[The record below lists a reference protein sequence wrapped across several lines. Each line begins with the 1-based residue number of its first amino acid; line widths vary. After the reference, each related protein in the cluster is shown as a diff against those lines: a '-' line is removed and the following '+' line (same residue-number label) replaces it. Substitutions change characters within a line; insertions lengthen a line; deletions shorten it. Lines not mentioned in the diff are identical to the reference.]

1 MGGVVGIIPARAGF
15 TVSKGTR
22 RECTGDHP
30 RSRGV
35 YQPAEGPQP
44 LARGSSPLARG
55 LRAGAARVDQGQGI
69 IPARAGFTPRGPD
82 ESRAPAD
89 HPRSRGVYTPL
100 IGRLYEDAGSSPL
113 ARGLHDAPAIAPG
126 LCGIIPARAGFT
138 RQRLPGHQG
147 VRDHPRSRGV
157 YHLFRGTRRFRPWII
172 PARAG
177 FTAGAAGPAWPGPD
191 HPRSRGVY
199 MTGGRWEPG
208 EWGSSPLARGLP
220 LLPFAQPFAGGII
233 PARAGFTTTRE
244 SNSKSSGDHPRSRG
258 VYHSTS
264 RPLMVTTGSSPLAR
278 GLRPGSHRCRGERGI
293 IPARAGFTG
302 APRPFRLP

>member
-22 RECTGDHP
+22 RECTGDHPRSRGVYRPDIPGQAAREGSSPLARGLQAGPAPRAPLCRIIPARAGFTPNKTEGTENEPDHP

-113 ARGLHDAPAIAPG
+113 ARGLRRIIAGHTGLIGIIPARAGFTALQGPEPRGSPDHPRSRGVYTTPRRSPRGCAGSSPLARGLPANVYPAIKA
-126 LCGIIPARAGFT
+126 CGIIPARAGFT
-138 RQRLPGHQG
+138 TSFAGLAAFDRGSSPLARGLQRGR
-147 VRDHPRSRGV
+147 RDLHGQDR
-157 YHLFRGTRRFRPWII
+157 II

-177 FTAGAAGPAWPGPD
+177 FT
-191 HPRSRGVY
+191 
-199 MTGGRWEPG
+199 
-208 EWGSSPLARGLP
+208 
-220 LLPFAQPFAGGII
+220 
-233 PARAGFTTTRE
+233 
-244 SNSKSSGDHPRSRG
+244 
-258 VYHSTS
+258 
-264 RPLMVTTGSSPLAR
+264 
-278 GLRPGSHRCRGERGI
+278 
-293 IPARAGFTG
+293 
-302 APRPFRLP
+302 